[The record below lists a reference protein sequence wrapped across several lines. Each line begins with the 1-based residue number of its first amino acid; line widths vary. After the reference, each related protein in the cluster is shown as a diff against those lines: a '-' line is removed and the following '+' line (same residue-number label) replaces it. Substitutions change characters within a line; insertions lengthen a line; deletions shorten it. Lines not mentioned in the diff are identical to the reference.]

1 MLDARGV
8 GLRELLPTGE
18 EEEPDEHSG
27 DDELEDGIG
36 GAQRVCVAQTERRDQ
51 AELVAHVVPLQVVE
65 HRGKREE
72 CEEEEEVGAPVHEVH
87 VGIHR
92 LAEGTEL
99 VERGIEL
106 EGAAVLVRVRL
117 RVRLRVRARVRLRL
131 RVRVRARVRVRV

>member
-1 MLDARGV
+1 M
-8 GLRELLPTGE
+8 
-18 EEEPDEHSG
+18 
-27 DDELEDGIG
+27 
-36 GAQRVCVAQTERRDQ
+36 
-51 AELVAHVVPLQVVE
+51 
-65 HRGKREE
+65 
-72 CEEEEEVGAPVHEVH
+72 H

-117 RVRLRVRARVRLRL
+117 TVRL